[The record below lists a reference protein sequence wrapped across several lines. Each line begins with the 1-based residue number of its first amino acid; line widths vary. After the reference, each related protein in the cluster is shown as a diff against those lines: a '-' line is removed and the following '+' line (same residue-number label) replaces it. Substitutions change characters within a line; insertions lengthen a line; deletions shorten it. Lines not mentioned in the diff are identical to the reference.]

1 MILSDKHYQDAC
13 QPIVVSKSWKI
24 IGKKKYDFVKYFKS
38 LFNQQRFDIV
48 IKTMVVKLTIK
59 VSNRGNV
66 QFCVG
71 SD

>member
-1 MILSDKHYQDAC
+1 MHANPLFVNKLL
-13 QPIVVSKSWKI
+13 KI
-24 IGKKKYDFVKYFKS
+24 IGNKKYDFVKYFKS

>member
-1 MILSDKHYQDAC
+1 MHANPLFVNKLL
-13 QPIVVSKSWKI
+13 KI
-24 IGKKKYDFVKYFKS
+24 IDNKKYDFVKYFKS

>member
-1 MILSDKHYQDAC
+1 MHANPLF
-13 QPIVVSKSWKI
+13 VSKLLKI
-24 IGKKKYDFVKYFKS
+24 IGNKKYDFVKYFKS

-59 VSNRGNV
+59 VLNRGNV